1 MIGIDTNVLVRF
13 VVVDDN
19 DQFEKAKRFF
29 SRCTP
34 SDPAFISL
42 MVVAEFVWVLNRL
55 YEYTLPDIRS
65 AIATLLKAEELE
77 FEQREFLGSLV
88 ADTQSSR
95 LDIAD
100 HIISHIARQN
110 GCSSTMTFDRVAAK
124 TIPGMELLT

>member
-19 DQFEKAKRFF
+19 DQFEKAKHFLSLR
-29 SRCTP
+29 TP
-34 SDPAFISL
+34 ADPAFIPL
-42 MVVAEFVWVLNRL
+42 MVIAEFVWVLNRL
-55 YEYTLPDIRS
+55 YEYSLGEIRV

-77 FEQREFLGSLV
+77 FEQREFLGSLL

-95 LDIAD
+95 LDIPD

-110 GCSSTMTFDRVAAK
+110 GCSSTMTFDRTAAK